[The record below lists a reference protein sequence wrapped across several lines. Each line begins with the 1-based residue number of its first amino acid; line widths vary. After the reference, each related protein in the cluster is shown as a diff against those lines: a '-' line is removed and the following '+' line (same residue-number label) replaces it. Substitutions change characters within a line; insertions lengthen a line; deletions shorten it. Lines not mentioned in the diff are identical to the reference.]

1 MSQKEWSSAK
11 RPTDEEGRQYHIRC
25 RRGEVARFCLLP
37 GDPKRVP
44 RIAAEW
50 DEGHETADSR
60 EHVTWTGRLGGLDI
74 SACSTGVGGGS
85 TANALEDLAEIG
97 CDTFIRV
104 GTCGAMQKRIAPGDL
119 IVCTGAV
126 RRDGTSDDY
135 VLNAYPATAHYETV
149 LALIEAAE
157 RLGCPYHVGP
167 VYTAAS
173 FFLGQGRPGIGGYT
187 QRSADAILPDMQAAG
202 VLAFEMEAA
211 TVFTLCALYGLRAG
225 ALFTVVANRVDDS
238 FLYDGKTANPS
249 IRVAN
254 LAMKLLDEWDKKKES
269 KGKTFFYPSL
279 LAESPGS
286 GYIQRS

>member
-1 MSQKEWSSAK
+1 MSRKEWSGAE

-44 RIAAEW
+44 QIAAGW
-50 DEGHETADSR
+50 DEGHEAADSR
-60 EHVTWTGRLGGLDI
+60 EHATWTGRVGGVDI

-97 CDTFIRV
+97 CDTLIRV

-119 IVCTGAV
+119 IVCTAAV

-135 VLNAYPATAHYETV
+135 VINAYPAAAHYETV

-157 RLGCPYHVGP
+157 RVGCPYHVGP
-167 VYTAAS
+167 VCTAAS
-173 FFLGQGRPGIGGYT
+173 FFPGQGRPGVGGYA
-187 QRSADAILPDMQAAG
+187 QSSANAILRDMQAAG

-211 TVFTLCALYGLRAG
+211 TVFTVSSLYGLRAG
-225 ALFTVVANRVDDS
+225 AVFTVVANRADDS
-238 FLYDGKTANPS
+238 FQYDGKTADSS
-249 IRVAN
+249 IQVAN
-254 LAMKLLDEWDKKKES
+254 LAVRLLDEWDKKKAAR
-269 KGKTFFYPSL
+269 GKPFLYPSL
-279 LAESPGS
+279 IAAD
-286 GYIQRS
+286 

>member
-1 MSQKEWSSAK
+1 MSRKEWSSAE

-25 RRGEVARFCLLP
+25 RRGDVARFCLLP

-44 RIAAEW
+44 QIAAEW
-50 DEGHETADSR
+50 DEGREAADSR
-60 EHVTWTGRLGGLDI
+60 EHVTWTGKFRGVDI

-104 GTCGAMQKRIAPGDL
+104 GTCGAMQERIAPGDL

-135 VLNAYPATAHYETV
+135 VINAYPAAAHYEAV

-157 RLGCPYHVGP
+157 RLGCPYHVGA
-167 VYTAAS
+167 VYTSAS
-173 FFLGQGRPGIGGYT
+173 FFPGQGRPGIGGYA
-187 QRSADAILPDMQAAG
+187 QSAASAILPDMQAAG

-211 TVFTLCALYGLRAG
+211 TVFTVSSLYGLRAG
-225 ALFTVVANRVDDS
+225 AVFTVVANRVGDS
-238 FLYDGKTANPS
+238 FRYDGKTTDS
-249 IRVAN
+249 GIRVAN
-254 LAMKLLDEWDKKKES
+254 MAVKLLDEWDKEKAPR
-269 KGKTFFYPSL
+269 GKLFFYPSL
-279 LAESPGS
+279 LEPSLLKPS
-286 GYIQRS
+286 LPK